1 MELGFLKLND
11 WVGYE
16 TTGNARIGP
25 YPKIGVGFGGR
36 IGKLTQSLMTGPFHW
51 LPIWFLICAR
61 AALGASP
68 VVFDAVEATYF
79 QGTRE
84 DLARTI
90 DGIDAS
96 GRGWSVAPRIDQ
108 AQSIVFTTAAPINAN
123 VILLTLCFQSGRP
136 NGSIAECA
144 LSFTSDSQPSLNGNW
159 RPLPIVNQSAT
170 TGSLTLTTDQRLRAG
185 EVVAVTTGRIPDNNY
200 QITAR
205 TTGHVVT
212 GFRIDVFP
220 VRRTLEQLLPE
231 VTDVP
236 VMAWAMGG
244 DFVLTEFRAAII
256 THSTNVALGAPVK
269 ASHPLYQ
276 TMTPVQVMT
285 PMALTDGLPS
295 TFAHPRQPDIGSRFF
310 FEIDLGS
317 VHDIDHISL
326 WGRNDVLGFE
336 KRLSRLHV
344 RLHEEDPSQGA
355 EPVWQGIDRADGSH
369 PQRGEVD
376 ILRAADGKGRFRGRY
391 LRLSTD
397 SEEPLSPQLAE
408 VEVYAARP
416 MVMAGLRADGREIE
430 VAKTTVIPPGTRRLS
445 MEMGFENI
453 DLPPESGFRW
463 RLPGVQDDW
472 RVSRGR
478 LLEMTCPPAG
488 NHLFEAQAAHS
499 DGMWDAMLL
508 SQKLTVRKPFTDTA
522 GFYWLLACAT
532 LSTGVLITWV
542 VSRRRIVALE
552 AQTALAAE
560 RTRIARDMHDE
571 VGARLSQLSFLL
583 KAFQNNTKLPENAKQ
598 DVRQLSETA
607 TQALGSLD
615 EVVWTVN
622 PKNDTLESLARF
634 IGQYAV
640 RYLEPLSIG
649 CRIGSPPAWPHLEV
663 SAQTRHHIVMSV
675 KEALQNVIKHS
686 NATQV
691 NIGLALADGS
701 FVVRI
706 ADNGCGLGENTR
718 ETGRSGL
725 ANMESRLKSIG
736 GSFSLRRSQEGG
748 TEVELTVPIG
758 KGS

>member
-1 MELGFLKLND
+1 M
-11 WVGYE
+11 
-16 TTGNARIGP
+16 
-25 YPKIGVGFGGR
+25 
-36 IGKLTQSLMTGPFHW
+36 GKLARALMNVPFHW
-51 LPIWFLICAR
+51 LTAWFLIFAR
-61 AALGASP
+61 AALGASS
-68 VVFDAVEATYF
+68 VAFDAVEVTYF

-96 GRGWSVAPRIDQ
+96 GRGWSVSPRIDQ
-108 AQSIVFTTAAPINAN
+108 PQSVVFRTAAPVSAN

-144 LSFTSDSQPSLNGNW
+144 LCFTSDPLPSLTGNW

-170 TGSLTLTTDQRLRAG
+170 TGSLTLTADQRLRAG

-236 VMAWAMGG
+236 VMAWSMGG
-244 DFVLTEFRAAII
+244 DFVLTEFRASVI

-285 PMALTDGLPS
+285 PAALTDGLPS

-310 FEIDLGS
+310 FEIDLGN

-326 WGRNDVLGFE
+326 WGRNDVAGFE

-344 RLHEEDPSQGA
+344 RLYEGDPERGA
-355 EPVWQGIDRADGSH
+355 ESVWNGILRADGSY
-369 PQRGEVD
+369 PQRGEID
-376 ILRAADGKGRFRGRY
+376 ILRGADGNGRFRGRY

-397 SEEPLSPQLAE
+397 SKEPLSPQIAE

-416 MVMAGLRADGREIE
+416 INVAALRADGREIE
-430 VAKTTVIPPGTRRLS
+430 VGKIATIPPGTRRLS
-445 MEMGFENI
+445 MDMGLANG
-453 DLPPESGFRW
+453 DLPPESNFRW
-463 RLPGVQDDW
+463 RLPGVEDDW
-472 RVSRGR
+472 QVSRGGS
-478 LLEMTCPPAG
+478 LEIACPPAG
-488 NHLFEAQAAHS
+488 DHQFHAQAAHS
-499 DGMWDAMLL
+499 DGTWDGMLL
-508 SQKLTVRKPFTDTA
+508 TQALTVRKPFTETA
-522 GFYWLLACAT
+522 GFYWLLACGT
-532 LSTGVLITWV
+532 LSAGVLVSSV
-542 VSRRRIVALE
+542 VSRRRIAALE

-583 KAFQNNTKLPENAKQ
+583 KAFQNHTDLPEQAIHE
-598 DVRQLSETA
+598 VRRLSETA

-640 RYLEPLSIG
+640 RYLEPLKIG
-649 CRIGSPPAWPHLEV
+649 CRIVSPPVWPHLEV
-663 SAQTRHHIVMSV
+663 PAHTRHDIVMSV

-691 NIGLALADGS
+691 NIGLELADGT
-701 FVVRI
+701 FLIRI
-706 ADNGCGLGENTR
+706 SDNGRGLDDDAR

-725 ANMESRLKSIG
+725 ANMESRLKSTG
-736 GSFSLRRSQEGG
+736 GSFALRRAPAGG
-748 TEVELTVPIG
+748 TEVEMMVPLG